1 MHADRHCTVFTS
13 TVTLPAPADVDKYL
27 LGVNSSVNV
36 ATALPCGRLSYYHNA
51 QANYGDAVMKVCTTV
66 ANG

>member
-1 MHADRHCTVFTS
+1 MI
-13 TVTLPAPADVDKYL
+13 
-27 LGVNSSVNV
+27 GVNSSVNV
-36 ATALPCGRLSYYHNA
+36 ATTPPCGRLSYYHNA